1 MSAGTPHDDTALT
14 SAQIA
19 DLMDVGVSYIYK
31 LRSTDTA
38 FPTPIAYE
46 ERSPLYSETAILE
59 YMKARSNRAPSARGR
74 RPRALVDGENAD
86 TFAQRLRAS
95 IMAGEGKPEI
105 DTQRALIEKL
115 GLNSVTFGNRM
126 RGRNRWKDSELAVIS
141 ELLRIDTSDANDA
154 VTKARARG

>member
-1 MSAGTPHDDTALT
+1 MSAGKPHDDNALT

-19 DLMDVGVSYIYK
+19 ELMDVGISSIYK
-31 LRSTDTA
+31 LRSTDDA
-38 FPTPIAYE
+38 FPPPVAYVKN
-46 ERSPLYSETAILE
+46 SPLYSEIAILE
-59 YMKARSNRAPSARGR
+59 YMKARSNRGPSARGR
-74 RPRALVDGENAD
+74 RPRALIDGENAD

-141 ELLRIDTSDANDA
+141 KLLRIDTSDANDA
-154 VTKARARG
+154 VMKVRARS